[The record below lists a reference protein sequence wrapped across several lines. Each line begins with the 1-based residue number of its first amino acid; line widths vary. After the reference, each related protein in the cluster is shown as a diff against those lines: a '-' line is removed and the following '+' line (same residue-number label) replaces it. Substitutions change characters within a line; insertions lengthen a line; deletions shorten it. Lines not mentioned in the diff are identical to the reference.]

1 MNEQFILRNY
11 SLLDLL
17 NKHQD
22 ELAELGK
29 RNIVLVQNATTYKA
43 REIQTP
49 LAFKS
54 IINGRELHEFDQNKI
69 AVTRDSFLILNNG
82 QQVKMYAD
90 KQENMQSLAIY
101 FADNF
106 AEQILCSLTFDDDKL
121 LGNYDHFNQQP
132 IYFFEKLYA
141 LSSEIQSTVGQ
152 IKKIKLQAR
161 TNELAITEL
170 LHKLMSH
177 MIAEHRNLKLNIDKL
192 PFTKSSTRIEIFRRL
207 NKAKD
212 YIDSCF
218 SENITLAQLAE
229 IACMAEHHFLRHFK
243 NAFDITPHQYTTQRR
258 LEEAKQLLK
267 ETEKPVSSIIHMVGF
282 ECPSS
287 FGRLFKNYTSFT
299 PIGFRGLA

>member
-1 MNEQFILRNY
+1 MNEQYILRNY

-17 NKHQD
+17 NKHHD
-22 ELAELGK
+22 DLAELGK
-29 RNIVLVQNATTYKA
+29 RNIVLLQNSTSYKA
-43 REIQTP
+43 RDIQTP

-54 IINGRELHEFDQNKI
+54 ISNGRELHEFDKNKI
-69 AVTRDSFLILNNG
+69 AVTRDNFLILNNG
-82 QQVKMYAD
+82 QQVKTYAD
-90 KQENMQSLAIY
+90 KQEEIESFSVF

-106 AEQILCSLTFDDDKL
+106 AEQILSSLTLDDDKL
-121 LGNYDHFNQQP
+121 LDNYDHFNPQC

-141 LSSEIQSTVGQ
+141 SSPEIQRTVSQ
-152 IKKIKLQAR
+152 IKKLKLQLR
-161 TNELAITEL
+161 TNELAVTEL
-170 LHKLMSH
+170 LHKLMS
-177 MIAEHRNLKLNIDKL
+177 ILIVEHRHLKSTIDKL

-207 NKAKD
+207 SKAKD

-218 SENITLAQLAE
+218 SENITLSNLAE

-267 ETEKPVSSIIHMVGF
+267 ETEKPVSSIIHMIGF

-287 FGRLFKNYTSFT
+287 FGRLFKNYTSHT
-299 PIGFRGLA
+299 PIGFRGLV